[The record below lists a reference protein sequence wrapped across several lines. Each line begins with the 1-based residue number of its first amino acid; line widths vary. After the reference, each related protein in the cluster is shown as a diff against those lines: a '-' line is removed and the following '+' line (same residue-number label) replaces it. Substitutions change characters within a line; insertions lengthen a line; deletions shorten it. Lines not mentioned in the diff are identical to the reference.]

1 MDQVLGLLAKAGRA
15 NALAQHADEEPPLRS
30 ELFSVEQMEQHGR
43 NLAVAHRLAADRA
56 PDRLLPRL
64 ADNEAILA
72 GVRDLLTVEVTEGRR
87 IAPAAEWLIDNFY
100 LIDEQIRT
108 AKRHLPQGYSREL
121 PRARARDR
129 PPDFRASTTS
139 RSRRSRTATA
149 ASTRTACPGSSRPT
163 RRCHPSRWASCGR
176 FRSCCASD

>member
-1 MDQVLGLLAKAGRA
+1 MDRVLGLLAKAGRA
-15 NALAQHADEEPPLRS
+15 NALAQHADEEPPLRA

-121 PRARARDR
+121 PRLAKGPSAGAYLDWNIRLAALEPYPVTGRGIPSADYV
-129 PPDFRASTTS
+129 
-139 RSRRSRTATA
+139 ATLVV
-149 ASTRTACPGSSRPT
+149 
-163 RRCHPSRWASCGR
+163 SCGPT
-176 FRSCCASD
+176 DELPTQ